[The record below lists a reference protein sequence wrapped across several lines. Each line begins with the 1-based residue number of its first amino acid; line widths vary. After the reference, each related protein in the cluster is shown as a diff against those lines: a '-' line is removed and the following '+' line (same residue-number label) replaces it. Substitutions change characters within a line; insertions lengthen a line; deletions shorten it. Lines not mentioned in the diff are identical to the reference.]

1 MINMKDL
8 IKKQGD
14 MIRKQS
20 GMKLVTEK
28 KELHKNQIQAVGQL
42 TQRNNHNV
50 ARAMI
55 AKDLLGNN
63 QLYTA
68 YMRIDDLSD
77 FFGHLPPELSQLRRK
92 MDKKYLERGLKAK
105 YENWQELWNEL

>member
-1 MINMKDL
+1 MIKLKDIL
-8 IKKQGD
+8 
-14 MIRKQS
+14 
-20 GMKLVTEK
+20 LEK
-28 KELHKNQIQAVGQL
+28 KELNKNQIQAVGML
-42 TQRNNHNV
+42 TQRNNHNT

-55 AKDLLGNN
+55 AKDLLGNK

-77 FFGHLPPELSQLRRK
+77 FFGSLPKELFDLRMK
-92 MDKKYLERGLKAK
+92 MDKKYLLKGLKAK